1 MSHSL
6 PSGWSV
12 AELGWLKG
20 VPSEGGSWHENVES
34 MQIVSFQCLV
44 WLFYQYLQAY
54 NRSTFLASNL
64 GSSANSGP
72 VGSLVLYK

>member
-12 AELGWLKG
+12 AGLEWLKG
-20 VPSEGGSWHENVES
+20 VPSEGGSWHENVDS
-34 MQIVSFQCLV
+34 MQIVSSEGLV

-72 VGSLVLYK
+72 VSSLVLYE